1 MNRKKNALTDLIGSL
16 SMAEKRHFSLF
27 SAAFGK
33 KENKSLYVKLFE
45 LLDGNV
51 SESSDL
57 ETEFTPMALAKTKQ
71 RLYNNLLKGLRIFYE
86 GMSVEIDIQNMLTE
100 IEILYK
106 RALPAQA
113 NEILSKSLA
122 LANDH
127 EKFGLV
133 LQLLKWEKRINIV
146 IDTPSR
152 SQPEIADDEKNT
164 LGKLVQIST
173 LESIYG
179 RIMEF
184 KKLYGYAKGD
194 LKTQLEK
201 ETVGSKEMPLLEEC
215 RSNEA
220 RFYHNFINSIY
231 HWMIYE
237 HKQAYMFSGTLINP
251 GSSTILPSIHISAL
265 LQHITSS
272 VCIGEFKTALQGI
285 ELSEA
290 YIDQY
295 HLNQSPTYNTLM
307 FAYHATYQL
316 IIYNYMGRKS
326 KLKDAIKTTE
336 AKLKLYENSLSLELK
351 QILMG
356 NLMNAYVGIGDIK
369 SADVIWDSIFN
380 KQTKTLRRDIYAD
393 LYLFRLFSL
402 LYNKTYVL
410 LPSAALSA
418 SRYYK
423 KFDDAKTVYQ
433 VELPLSMLLTK
444 NIDYD
449 NPAALAKVLKEIRGV
464 IQKFISGLKGANN
477 FQEHY
482 SRYLIWIDSM
492 LANEP
497 YSKVAAAWY
506 SGLSRK

>member
-1 MNRKKNALTDLIGSL
+1 
-16 SMAEKRHFSLF
+16 MAEKRHFSLF

-45 LLDGNV
+45 LLDGKI

-71 RLYNNLLKGLRIFYE
+71 RLYTNLLKSLRVYYE

-106 RALPAQA
+106 RALPEQA
-113 NEILSKSLA
+113 NELLSKSLA
-122 LANDH
+122 LANHH

-133 LQLLKWEKRINIV
+133 LQLLKWEKRVNIV
-146 IDTPSR
+146 IDSPSR
-152 SQPEIADDEKNT
+152 TQQDIAGEEKST
-164 LGKLVQIST
+164 LEKLIQIGT

-194 LKTQLEK
+194 LKEQLKK
-201 ETVGSKEMPLLEEC
+201 ETITSPDMPLLEEC
-215 RSNEA
+215 KSNEA

-237 HKQAYMFSGTLINP
+237 HKQAYKFSENLINP
-251 GSSTILPSIHISAL
+251 GSNTILPSIHISAL

-285 ELSEA
+285 DLSEA
-290 YIDQY
+290 YINQY

-316 IIYNYMGRKS
+316 IIYNYMGKKN
-326 KLKDAIKTTE
+326 KLKDTIKTTE
-336 AKLKLYENSLSLELK
+336 TQLTRYDSTLSLELK

-356 NLMNAYVGIGDIK
+356 NLMNAYVGIGDLK
-369 SADVIWDSIFN
+369 SADTIWDSIFN

-402 LYNKTYVL
+402 LQNKTYVL
-410 LPSAALSA
+410 LPSAALTA
-418 SRYYK
+418 SRFYK
-423 KFDDAKTVYQ
+423 KFDDAKTAYQ
-433 VELPLSMLLTK
+433 VELPISQLLLK
-444 NIDYD
+444 NNDYE
-449 NPAALAKVLKEIRGV
+449 NPAALAKVLREIRMT
-464 IQKFISGLKGANN
+464 IQKFVSGLKGANN

-482 SRYLIWIDSM
+482 SRYLIWIDSI
-492 LANEP
+492 LNGEA
-497 YSKVAAAWY
+497 YSKTASDWY
-506 SGLSRK
+506 SGFSKKI